1 MRFPQAMDITQMS
14 TNGTAADNVLRAAI
28 CVAIYT
34 AVQSNAKITSSIS
47 TASASVQGLMEIVAE
62 LQQQGYTVAYPDST
76 HITVAWS

>member
-34 AVQSNAKITSSIS
+34 AVQTNLKITSSVATTGVDEDALQAI
-47 TASASVQGLMEIVAE
+47 IAE
-62 LQQQGYTVAYPDST
+62 LNQQGYTVAYPDTT